1 MPSPRALKTE
11 TDVDQEQHGED
22 ETTPVRRG
30 LLVWLI
36 HPGKVFRDSEFYGSV
51 VRRPPTH
58 LPGRATTPNVNFLF
72 HVYPVRIPKK
82 VLPLRATGRLGFISA
97 FLFVIL
103 TISGAY
109 LMFFYRPQTPEAF
122 FDMQAM
128 GTSVAF
134 GQLMR
139 NVHRWSAQL
148 MVVTVVIHMI
158 RVFVSGAYRAPR
170 QFNWVIGIGLLLLTL
185 FLSFTGYLLPW
196 DQLALWAVTVGTNI
210 VGFAPLMGEQL
221 RQALLGGVDVGSAAL
236 LRFYV
241 LHIYVLPLMTV
252 GLLGVHLWRIRKD
265 GFAIADREEDPDHDG
280 KASPDGDGAA
290 RGSGRRYVRP
300 QVERVLAWP
309 HLVVRH
315 TVVAGATL
323 LVVLALGVLF
333 DAPLQEMANANL
345 TPPVA
350 KAPWYFAGLQ
360 ELLSYMHPMVAGVIA
375 PLAAVGFLACIPYL
389 DKGSSWRFHDRKV
402 VSILFVV
409 VIAAAVILTIIGS
422 FFRGPE
428 WTWVWPWDHLYLEL

>member
-1 MPSPRALKTE
+1 
-11 TDVDQEQHGED
+11 
-22 ETTPVRRG
+22 
-30 LLVWLI
+30 
-36 HPGKVFRDSEFYGSV
+36 
-51 VRRPPTH
+51 
-58 LPGRATTPNVNFLF
+58 
-72 HVYPVRIPKK
+72 
-82 VLPLRATGRLGFISA
+82 
-97 FLFVIL
+97 
-103 TISGAY
+103 
-109 LMFFYRPQTPEAF
+109 
-122 FDMQAM
+122 
-128 GTSVAF
+128 
-134 GQLMR
+134 
-139 NVHRWSAQL
+139 
-148 MVVTVVIHMI
+148 
-158 RVFVSGAYRAPR
+158 
-170 QFNWVIGIGLLLLTL
+170 GIGLLLLTL

-210 VGFAPLMGEQL
+210 AGFAPLIGEKLQ
-221 RQALLGGVDVGSAAL
+221 QALLGGVDVGSAAL

-241 LHIYVLPLMTV
+241 LHIYILPLLAV

-265 GFAIADREEDPDHDG
+265 GFAIADREVISADVDG
-280 KASPDGDGAA
+280 APGGDGDGEDQ
-290 RGSGRRYVRP
+290 GSEKRYVRP

-315 TVVAGATL
+315 VVVAGATL

-333 DAPLQEMANANL
+333 NAPLQEMANANL

-389 DKGSSWRFHDRKV
+389 EKGSGWRLRDRKV
-402 VSILFVV
+402 VVIIFIV
-409 VIAAAVILTIIGS
+409 VIAAAVILTIVGS